1 MPTQIWTIQ
10 LHTALAATFKALVL
24 NFCIM
29 VMLIS
34 PVCTLWWV
42 GGENSIIKNTKYE
55 N

>member
-1 MPTQIWTIQ
+1 MPNQIWTIQ
-10 LHTALAATFKALVL
+10 LNTALAATFKAHEH

-34 PVCTLWWV
+34 PVSTLWWV